1 MKRLWRFTR
10 LGVAPRVAIALV
22 LAILIAGVLERGLRD
37 LLPPTPELIVQRS
50 WLSDA
55 IEEAAQTV
63 LSTPPAERAAAL
75 ARLDSAHTLDYRVLP
90 AIPDEAVMGPFR
102 YGPRAPQVILMA
114 RHQGDDPLQD
124 ALSSRTLR
132 NLQIAVQLDK
142 GTWLIVREKAPADM
156 FSRYA
161 LYLSGLIGRILLIV
175 LFSYAMARMILRPL
189 SRLSAAAE
197 KMGRDREPTLIT
209 GMSAPEYA
217 AIAETFNEMQMRLK
231 RHVDERTQ
239 MLAAISHDLRTPLTR
254 LRLLAEYVPEEQR
267 ARMLADIGDMETM
280 LSDALAFAGAEMRRE
295 PEQAIDLAALL
306 ISLADTFSDSGEDVA
321 YDGPDHLT
329 LKCRPV
335 AIKRAFTNLIANGC
349 QYGEAVKIR
358 LSFASDVAV
367 VDIVDRGSGIA
378 PDQADRA
385 FEPFERLEASRNRE
399 SGGTGLGLTIARE
412 AVMGQRGT
420 IAFLHQSDGFTV
432 RVTLPLDPK
441 TLRPG

>member
-1 MKRLWRFTR
+1 MKGLWPLTR
-10 LGVAPRVAIALV
+10 LGVAPRVAVALV

-37 LLPPTPELIVQRS
+37 ILPPAPELVVQRS

-55 IEEAAQTV
+55 IEEAAKTV

-75 ARLDSAHTLDYRVLP
+75 ARLDSAKTLDYKVLP
-90 AIPDEAVMGPFR
+90 AIPNDAVIGPFR
-102 YGPRAPQVILMA
+102 YGPQAPQVILMA

-132 NLQIAVQLDK
+132 DLQIAAQLDEN
-142 GTWLIVREKAPADM
+142 TWLIVREKAPADN

-161 LYLSGLIGRILLIV
+161 FYLSGLVGRILFII

-197 KMGRDREPTLIT
+197 KMGREREPTLIT

-231 RHVDERTQ
+231 RHVDGRTQ

-254 LRLLAEYVPEEQR
+254 LRLLAEYVPDDQR
-267 ARMLADIGDMETM
+267 ERMLADIVDMETM

-295 PEQAIDLAALL
+295 QEQVIDLGALL
-306 ISLADTFSDSGEDVA
+306 ISLADTFSDAGESVE
-321 YDGPDHLT
+321 YDGPDHLA
-329 LKCRPV
+329 LRCRPV

-349 QYGEAVKIR
+349 KYGEAVKIR
-358 LSFASDVAV
+358 LSAASNVAII
-367 VDIVDRGSGIA
+367 DMVDRGPGIP

-385 FEPFERLEASRNRE
+385 FEPFERLEASRNRD

-412 AVMGQRGT
+412 AVIGQGGE
-420 IAFLHQSDGFTV
+420 IGFIHDPQGFTV
-432 RVTLPLDPK
+432 RVTL
-441 TLRPG
+441 TLRR